1 MSLTNQSTAEF
12 SPTIKQRYHI
22 LDALR
27 GFALF
32 GICLANLSVFSGW
45 ITLPPPVKQNIDFAD
60 IYDLFITM
68 TVDGRFYTIF
78 SLLFGIG
85 FALQLERLTQA
96 NGKAS
101 AYLRRLFY
109 LFLIGVIHIFLLWQ
123 GDILALYAVMGLC
136 LFLLRGLSDK
146 AVLIL
151 GFLLLLLPLLGYT
164 LFWQLGIDPDLG
176 IYEKTS
182 VALGGDG
189 SLPFF
194 FQGFALNL
202 STTDWG
208 VFYETQKGMAY
219 FRLGYL
225 IESWRIPK
233 VLGIMLIGMWA
244 GRQLI
249 KGQLLENTVLQKR
262 LLIIGLVIGIPASL
276 WLSHLGGLSIFSSH
290 STNGLLSVL
299 AYTLCVFPMALAYV
313 AAFALLWHKAPKV
326 LNLFAAPG
334 RMALT
339 NYLTQTIIAM
349 IIFYGIGFGLGTQYS
364 PYILLP
370 LAVAIIVTQT
380 VLSTLWLK
388 RFRFGPAEWIWR
400 CLTYGKR
407 LPIKR

>member
-1 MSLTNQSTAEF
+1 MSSTNESTTEF

-45 ITLPPPVKQNIDFAD
+45 VTVPPSVKQNIAFAD
-60 IYDLFITM
+60 IYDLLITM
-68 TVDGRFYTIF
+68 TVDGRFYTVF

-101 AYLRRLFY
+101 VYLRRLFY
-109 LFLIGVIHIFLLWQ
+109 LFLIGLIHIFLLWQ

-136 LFLLRGLSDK
+136 LYLLRGLRDK
-146 AVLIL
+146 AVLVL
-151 GFLLLLLPLLGYT
+151 GLLFLLLPLLGYT

-182 VALGGDG
+182 RALGGDG
-189 SLPFF
+189 SLPYF

-233 VLGIMLIGMWA
+233 VLGIMLIGMWT

-249 KGQLLENTVLQKR
+249 KGQILENTVLQKCV
-262 LLIIGLVIGIPASL
+262 LIIGLIIGIPASI

-290 STNGLLSVL
+290 STNGLMSVL
-299 AYTLCVFPMALAYV
+299 AYTLCVFPMAFAYV
-313 AAFALLWHKAPKV
+313 AAFTLLWHKAPKV
-326 LNLFAAPG
+326 LAPFAAPG

-339 NYLTQTIIAM
+339 NYLTQTIIA
-349 IIFYGIGFGLGTQYS
+349 ITIFYGIGFGLGSKYS
-364 PYILLP
+364 PLIFLP
-370 LAVAIIVTQT
+370 LAVAIITIQT

-388 RFRFGPAEWIWR
+388 RFSFGPVEWIWR